1 MSLVKIIYHIL
12 CQQYGCA
19 RSPNMVSLWYGEEDV
34 CLYVNFLKT
43 HYCTLQDD
51 IESL

>member
-1 MSLVKIIYHIL
+1 MSLVKIIYRIL

-19 RSPNMVSLWYGEEDV
+19 RSPNMVSLWYGQDV
-34 CLYVNFLKT
+34 CLDVNFLKT
-43 HYCTLQDD
+43 DYCTLQDD